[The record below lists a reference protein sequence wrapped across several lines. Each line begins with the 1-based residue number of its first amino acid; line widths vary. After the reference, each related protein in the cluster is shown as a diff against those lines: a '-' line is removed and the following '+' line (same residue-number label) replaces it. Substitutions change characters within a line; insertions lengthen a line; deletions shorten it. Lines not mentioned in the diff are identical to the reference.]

1 MSSPKLRTFSATLAT
16 IERGEVVSELDDAM
30 LEIIHTLQEAGKGK
44 ASVTLTVNFVADGER
59 VDLDCDIKMRLP
71 KKTRR
76 RTPFWLAEGAL
87 STEHPR
93 QTDMFVVDTDK
104 RNQA

>member
-1 MSSPKLRTFSATLAT
+1 MSNTRLRTFISALAG
-16 IERGEVVSELDDAM
+16 IERGNAVSELDDAM
-30 LEIIHTLQEAGKGK
+30 IEIIRTFHEVGNGK
-44 ASVTLTVNFVADGER
+44 ASVTLTVNFISDGELIE
-59 VDLDCDIKMRLP
+59 LDFDVKTRLP

-93 QTDMFVVDTDK
+93 QTDMFVVDGDK